1 MSHRSLGDLGGRKP
15 PPCSSHRK
23 SWISFTLTAERFL
36 RLARY
41 EHQIRGGSVAAVRWA
56 PLLVERPNH
65 QAGRYV
71 PASDD
76 SKWISRTSI
85 LLKILL

>member
-1 MSHRSLGDLGGRKP
+1 MSFRSLGNLGGAAS
-15 PPCSSHRK
+15 PPCSFHGE
-23 SWISFTLTAERFL
+23 SWISFTLTSERFL

-41 EHQIRGGSVAAVRWA
+41 EHQIRGPNGRQQCSL
-56 PLLVERPNH
+56 PFSVERPNR

-71 PASDD
+71 PAIDD